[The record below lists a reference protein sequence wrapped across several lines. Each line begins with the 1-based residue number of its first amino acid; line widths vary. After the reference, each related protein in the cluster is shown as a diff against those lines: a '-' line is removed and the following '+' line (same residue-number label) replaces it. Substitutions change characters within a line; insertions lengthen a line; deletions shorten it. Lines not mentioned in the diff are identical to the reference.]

1 MDILIRNI
9 SSLAVTEPGLSPVCG
24 ADLANLKIL
33 SNAFLL
39 IRKGLIES
47 FGPDAHAPV
56 GLAETYDA
64 QGGMVIPGFV
74 DCHTHLV
81 FAASR
86 EKEFVMKIHG
96 ATYSEIAKAGGGIL
110 NSAAALSVTSED
122 ELFERSL
129 KRLQELISKG
139 TTAIEI
145 KSGYG
150 LTVEA
155 EAKMLR
161 VARRLGKASD
171 IPVKTT
177 FLGAH
182 TVPAGIHKRDY
193 LQVILN
199 EMIPAVASEGLA
211 DFIDVFCEN
220 GFFDPAESEMILE
233 AGKKAGMIP
242 RIHANQLGNSGGVQ
256 VAVRCGAVSADH
268 LEHLGEEEIR
278 LLQNSTVMPVALPG
292 AAFFLRLPFTP
303 ARNLINAGLP
313 LAIASDYNPGSS
325 PSGNMMMMWSL
336 ACIGMRMTPEEALH
350 AMTINPSIVLGIQH
364 SHGSIAVGKVGSVII
379 TKPATSLAYL
389 PYHYAMDAVENV
401 VVAGRLLNY

>member
-9 SSLAVTEPGLSPVCG
+9 SSLAVTVPGLSPVG
-24 ADLANLKIL
+24 GVDLANLKTL
-33 SNAFLL
+33 SNAYLL
-39 IRKGLIES
+39 IRQGLIES
-47 FGPDAHAPV
+47 FGPDDKAPV
-56 GLAETYDA
+56 GSAEVYDA
-64 QGGMVIPGFV
+64 HGGMVIPGFV

-110 NSAAALSVTSED
+110 NSAAALAVISED
-122 ELFERSL
+122 ELFERSER
-129 KRLQELISKG
+129 RLQELMHKG
-139 TTAIEI
+139 TVAIEI

-150 LTVEA
+150 LSVEA
-155 EAKMLR
+155 ELKMLR
-161 VARRLGKASD
+161 VARRLGKVSG

-182 TVPAGIHKRDY
+182 TVPTGFNKNEY
-193 LQVILN
+193 LKVILT
-199 EMIPAVASEGLA
+199 EMIPAVANEGLA

-220 GFFDPAESEMILE
+220 GFFDPEESEVILE

-268 LEHLGEEEIR
+268 LEHLSEEEIR
-278 LLQNSTVMPVALPG
+278 LLQASKVMPVALPG

-313 LAIASDYNPGSS
+313 LAVASDYNPGSS

-336 ACIGMRMTPEEALH
+336 ACIGMRLTPEEALH
-350 AMTINPSIVLGIQH
+350 AMTINPAIVLGIQQ

-379 TKPATSLAYL
+379 TKPVTSLAYL
-389 PYHYAMDAVENV
+389 PYHYAMDAIENV
-401 VVAGRLLNY
+401 VVAGRILK